1 MNDTLKTIMNRKSVR
16 KFSDKAI
23 SPEDILLLIGI
34 PYHMSARKEAIL

>member
-23 SPEDILLLIGI
+23 SPRISK
-34 PYHMSARKEAIL
+34 PSSRPA